1 MTVRFSHHVL
11 NRHIAPGIEQF
22 YEADVPD
29 MSQYDHQSEHWVD
42 NHFLNSVLRTSLKL
56 PAGAYAQNYLR
67 RAEGAFSEH
76 ALARTLTHSYLVVC
90 CSSLVSVCRGII
102 GHAEPCADVA
112 AG

>member
-76 ALARTLTHSYLVVC
+76 ALARTLTHSYLVSRV
-90 CSSLVSVCRGII
+90 VS
-102 GHAEPCADVA
+102 
-112 AG
+112 